1 MSARARPSALRR
13 LLATARWWSAP
24 FTPRSIRARPSQSHI
39 QPSVPVTTSSMRM
52 PKLVRSCSDPFA
64 HGLLAGAVAAPL
76 VRSAGRRP
84 VLTAVVA
91 GTLIDVDH
99 VLAARSLRPVTWI
112 TLGGGRPRAH
122 TLLLAVG
129 AGGVAGL
136 LGGRAHGWAAFG
148 GLASHLLRDAS
159 DRDGAPILW
168 PLSGR
173 RHIPRTA
180 YAAGI
185 AGLALGSWLVSRSSG
200 ASGTA
205 PAAASSGAGDGG
217 AGARPRT
224 G

>member
-1 MSARARPSALRR
+1 MTMRR
-13 LLATARWWSAP
+13 LL
-24 FTPRSIRARPSQSHI
+24 RAG
-39 QPSVPVTTSSMRM
+39 
-52 PKLVRSCSDPFA
+52 SDPFA

-76 VRSAGRRP
+76 GRGP
-84 VLTAVVA
+84 VMTAVAA

-99 VLAARSLRPVTWI
+99 LVAARSLRPITWI

-129 AGGVAGL
+129 AGGVAGV

-159 DRDGAPILW
+159 DRSGAPILW

-173 RHIPRTA
+173 RRISRSA
-180 YAAGI
+180 YGAGI

-200 ASGTA
+200 ASGA
-205 PAAASSGAGDGG
+205 AGANGSSAAAG
-217 AGARPRT
+217 AGAGALPRT
-224 G
+224 A